1 MLRWPFRLWVL
12 VLAVLLQIG
21 RGQALLDD
29 VQTAD
34 LGHFPLATSGEADA
48 PEETQ
53 EGFSLVDEAFE
64 AGMSSSNGSELYR
77 RESGAQ
83 RRCADG
89 LSQGRPASDTPF
101 KPPRA

>member
-21 RGQALLDD
+21 RGHALLDD
-29 VQTAD
+29 AQTAD
-34 LGHFPLATSGEADA
+34 LGHLPLATSGEADA

-53 EGFSLVDEAFE
+53 EGSSLVDEAFE
-64 AGMSSSNGSELYR
+64 AGMSSSHGAELYR
-77 RESGAQ
+77 QEPRAK

-89 LSQGRPASDTPF
+89 LSPGRPASDTLF